1 MTYIIEDGL
10 IYKRDNSST
19 ILVGLEIHTVTT
31 RLNENTVEDVTF
43 QFSLNQGQYFEKSRT
58 KRDEP
63 ISQDEQMPVNKI
75 EALESEASLLA
86 LNLLNTQT
94 RLQQSENDHAALL
107 LELVDKGVL

>member
-19 ILVGLEIHTVTT
+19 ILVGLEVYTVTT

-58 KRDEP
+58 KRYEP
-63 ISQDEQMPVNKI
+63 ISQAEQIPDKKF
-75 EALESEASLLA
+75 EALENEASLLG
-86 LNLLNTQT
+86 LKLINTQT